1 MRNGRLVVSA
11 IVLSLLQ
18 IGFLGWIIAGR
29 AAILRN
35 GTEVLLKIEPVD
47 PRDLLRGDYVRLGYE
62 ISGIDA
68 KLVTDIPEDGY
79 TIPGEAIFV
88 RLKKQD
94 DGYWRA
100 VSATLDAPG
109 PGAATEGEVDIKGTL
124 PSRVDL
130 RENVSVRPDYGIDRF
145 YLPEGEGLELQKDMR
160 ERPFGIRLAIAGD
173 GTAQI
178 KALVDG
184 NRTLFEE
191 APY

>member
-29 AAILRN
+29 AAILRH

-62 ISGIDA
+62 ISSIDA
-68 KLVTDIPEDGY
+68 RLVTNIPDDGY
-79 TIPGEAIFV
+79 TAPGETMFV

-109 PGAATEGEVDIKGTL
+109 SGAAAKGEVDIKGTL
-124 PSRVDL
+124 LSRLNL
-130 RENVSVRPDYGIDRF
+130 REDITLRPDYGIERF

-160 ERPFGIRLAIAGD
+160 ERPFGIRLAIARD

-184 NRTLFEE
+184 DKTLFEE